1 MSITQIEKLKYP
13 SSLTN
18 ILLMCVGILG
28 LAMGLSGIT
37 YPKKNEKLSQT
48 EKNKNKLL
56 IGLLVAFLLLIVG
69 FWYYQSSSIKELK
82 RKIVS
87 LEII

>member
-1 MSITQIEKLKYP
+1 MGQRTTL
-13 SSLTN
+13 N
-18 ILLMCVGILG
+18 ILLMLVGILG

-37 YPKKNEKLSQT
+37 YPNKDKKLSQT
-48 EKNKNKLL
+48 EKNKNKLI

-87 LEII
+87 LENNLR

>member
-1 MSITQIEKLKYP
+1 MKQ
-13 SSLTN
+13 SSWPN

-28 LAMGLSGIT
+28 LAVGLSGIT

-69 FWYYQSSSIKELK
+69 FWYYQWVKFISPGLRAEQANRS
-82 RKIVS
+82 
-87 LEII
+87 